1 MTKKKDLEVIDRG
14 GAKTVQKSTAFITRV
29 KQIFLGISILWIGFI
44 AIAPIYVK
52 NNYSSS
58 IKKTMVVSVFFDLQR
73 NIADQ
78 YKKLLSGIKNSI
90 NLEKPISV
98 AIEKVKIVDSNVKK
112 ADKVTA
118 EAKKVSKDIKMV
130 SNIAG
135 RFGINTGSVDGV
147 VKNADTSIKKAE
159 DTTKLVNEK
168 LKTVEKELVRV
179 SQAEIDKMIDNTI
192 KNQLD
197 KNSGGLGTT
206 FLTDYG
212 IKHVYPWKPS
222 SWKVG
227 VKIYNDL
234 EKSNVG
240 VITILTNTVNR
251 YFNYVAWG
259 LVVIFW
265 GIGFIIWLSVFK
277 KVKAIIAPFIVCP
290 RCGHA
295 FADKRT
301 AYGLLKVLKPWT
313 WF

>member
-1 MTKKKDLEVIDRG
+1 MAKKKELEVIDRG
-14 GAKTVQKSTAFITRV
+14 GAKTVQKSTAFVTRV
-29 KQIFLGISILWIGFI
+29 KQIFLGLSILWIGFVVI
-44 AIAPIYVK
+44 SPIYVK
-52 NNYSSS
+52 NNYSSQ
-58 IKKTMVVSVFFDLQR
+58 IKKTMVVSIFFDLQR
-73 NIADQ
+73 NIAEQ
-78 YKKLLSGIKNSI
+78 YKQLLTGIKNSI

-98 AIEKVKIVDSNVKK
+98 AIEKVKVVDNNVKK
-112 ADKVTA
+112 SEKITG
-118 EAKKVSKDIKMV
+118 EAKKVSKDVKDI
-130 SNIAG
+130 SNLAG
-135 RFGINTGSVDGV
+135 KFGINTGSVNNI
-147 VKNADTSIKKAE
+147 VKGADDNIKKAE
-159 DTTKLVNEK
+159 DTTKLVNQK
-168 LKTVEKELVRV
+168 LKQVETELVKV
-179 SQAEIDKMIDNTI
+179 SKTEIDKMIDDNI

-222 SWKVG
+222 SWRVG

-240 VITILTNTVNR
+240 VITILTNTVNT

-265 GIGFIIWLSVFK
+265 GLGLFIWLSVFK

>member
-1 MTKKKDLEVIDRG
+1 MAKKKELEVIDRE

-29 KQIFLGISILWIGFI
+29 KQIFLGLSVLWIGFVI
-44 AIAPIYVK
+44 ISPLYIK
-52 NNYSSS
+52 NNYSSK
-58 IKKTMVVSVFFDLQR
+58 IKKTMVVSAFFDLQR

-78 YKKLLSGIKNSI
+78 YKKLLTNIKNSI
-90 NLEKPISV
+90 NLEKPISI
-98 AIEKVKIVDSNVKK
+98 AIEKVKVVDSNVKK
-112 ADKVTA
+112 SDKITG
-118 EAKKVSKDIKMV
+118 EAKKVSKDIKTV
-130 SNIAG
+130 SNLAG
-135 RFGINTGSVDGV
+135 RFGINTGGVDSI
-147 VKNADTSIKKAE
+147 VKNADTGIKKAE

-168 LKTVEKELVRV
+168 LKNVEKELVKV
-179 SQAEIDKMIDNTI
+179 SKTEIDKMIDDAI

-240 VITILTNTVNR
+240 VITILTNTVNK

-259 LVVIFW
+259 LVIVFW
-265 GIGFIIWLSVFK
+265 GLGVFIWLSAFK

-301 AYGLLKVLKPWT
+301 AYSLLKILKPWT